1 MHATF
6 RSALATGL
14 ATALLL
20 LGPGASVARAA
31 TLSTEHAAHAAAPL
45 DAPDRAAI
53 AQELV
58 RLGVDPAEAQR
69 RVAALSD
76 AELAALRGRLDQL
89 PAGGF
94 VGAIVGA
101 ALIVFL
107 VLLITDIAGITD
119 VFTFVKKPAK
129 R

>member
-6 RSALATGL
+6 RSALASCL
-14 ATALLL
+14 VIALLL
-20 LGPGASVARAA
+20 LGPGASVSRAA
-31 TLSTEHAAHAAAPL
+31 ALATERVGQSAAAL

-53 AQELV
+53 ARELE

-69 RVAALSD
+69 RVDALSD
-76 AELAALRGRLDQL
+76 AELAALQGRLDQL

-107 VLLITDIAGITD
+107 VLLITDLAGLTD
-119 VFTFVKKPAK
+119 VFTFVKKPA
-129 R
+129 RR